1 MYAPSK
7 LDLAILSEIRKKEGK
22 SIREVCTRFFPRY
35 SEPWVRER
43 IRLLTI
49 TGYLEVT
56 SKGYAHT
63 LAVTLE
69 GQALLQQEAAA
80 V

>member
-7 LDLAILSEIRKKEGK
+7 LDLAILSEVKKKEGK
-22 SIREVCTRFFPRY
+22 SIREVCTRFFPEY
-35 SEPWVRER
+35 SEPWIRER

-49 TGYLEVT
+49 TGYLEIT
-56 SKGYAHT
+56 EKGYAHS
-63 LAVTLE
+63 LALSRE